1 MIMQLQTPLQLAWH
15 PSSRVLRPL
24 VRPHS
29 VSLRDIVKGVR
40 GVGEHSGEADIMA
53 HMFLHLSIL
62 SPDQIHSIAASLEEF
77 AIYDLLWLDLPP
89 SQVSCFYVRNRSVR
103 LNNRIIPGL

>member
-1 MIMQLQTPLQLAWH
+1 
-15 PSSRVLRPL
+15 
-24 VRPHS
+24 

-62 SPDQIHSIAASLEEF
+62 SPDQTHAASLEEF
-77 AIYDLLWLDLPP
+77 AIYDLLWLALPP